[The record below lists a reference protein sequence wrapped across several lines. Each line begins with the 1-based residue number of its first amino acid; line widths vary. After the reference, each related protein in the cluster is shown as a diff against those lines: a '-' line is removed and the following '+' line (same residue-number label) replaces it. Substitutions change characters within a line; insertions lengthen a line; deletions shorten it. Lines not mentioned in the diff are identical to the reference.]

1 MSKNY
6 KYKKLKVRGNLWEQF
21 KDSPIIAPI
30 LKKFLP
36 VRPRKPILCEHNRV
50 DYITVKSLAI
60 KQINIIQA
68 LADQIAKNEKQTDHI
83 KKEAIKQ
90 LDRLKAENDLLSKL
104 NDDLTAENL
113 RLTKRLE
120 VMTHVN

>member
-6 KYKKLKVRGNLWEQF
+6 KYKKLKVRGNLWQQF
-21 KDSPIIAPI
+21 KDSPLIAPI

-36 VRPRKPILCEHNRV
+36 VRPRKPIVCEHNRV

-60 KQINIIQA
+60 KQINIIQS
-68 LADQIAKNEKQTDHI
+68 LADVIAKSEKQTDHI
-83 KKEAIKQ
+83 KKEAIRQ
-90 LDRLKAENDLLSKL
+90 LDKLKAENQVLARV
-104 NDDLTAENL
+104 NVEQNAEIEK
-113 RLTKRLE
+113 LTKRLE